1 MVSKKELENKLK
13 ELKPL
18 LEKQYKVKKLG
29 YFGSYARNEANED
42 SDVDI
47 LVEFSGDVGWEFLD
61 LKDFLENN
69 LNTEVDL
76 VTMNALKPQLKDEIL
91 KDVIYQ

>member
-1 MVSKKELENKLK
+1 MISKKTLENKLK

-29 YFGSYARNEANED
+29 YFGSYARNEASED

-61 LKDFLENN
+61 LKDLLENN

>member
-69 LNTEVDL
+69 LNTKVDL
-76 VTMNALKPQLKDEIL
+76 VTMNALKPQLKEEIL

>member
-1 MVSKKELENKLK
+1 MLSKKVLENKLK

-61 LKDFLENN
+61 LKDLLENN
-69 LNTEVDL
+69 LNTKVDL
-76 VTMNALKPQLKDEIL
+76 VTMNALKPQLKDKIL
-91 KDVIYQ
+91 KDIAI

>member
-1 MVSKKELENKLK
+1 MVSKKALENKLK

>member
-1 MVSKKELENKLK
+1 MLSKKVLENKLK
-13 ELKPL
+13 ELNPL

-47 LVEFSGDVGWEFLD
+47 LV
-61 LKDFLENN
+61 
-69 LNTEVDL
+69 
-76 VTMNALKPQLKDEIL
+76 
-91 KDVIYQ
+91 

>member
-69 LNTEVDL
+69 LNTKVDL